1 GQGAKRAAGSH
12 AGTPGHHRRRDLPP
26 AQPLPGAGDS
36 KSSGTGGHLS
46 PARSANRPLHDESN
60 GELPQPR
67 RGARHS
73 GRDGHLRPS
82 AQHPARRLRAANHQR
97 PPRRELPV
105 RGRQDPQLHRRPGAR
120 HASAPFLLAEPQRLH
135 SNWRIPARYHQPHPG
150 RARHRIFERPA
161 LRDPPGRQDHRP
173 GCVASPRRRDLRSGS
188 GKHHA
193 RRRDSQ
199 DSRRA
204 AGALNMPEDSSKS
217 TKTIMS
223 GMRQLEIRTRR
234 MVNDSLAGEYHSVF
248 KGRGMDFD
256 EVREYTPGDEVRTID
271 WNVTA
276 RAGRPF
282 VKKFTEERELTILL
296 LVDISAS
303 GNFGSSRLSKRD
315 LAAELASVLAFSA
328 IRNSD
333 KVGLLMYTDRVERY
347 LPPKK
352 GRRHV
357 LRVVRDILYHT
368 PEGRGTDSVKAL
380 DVVNHV
386 LHRRAIV
393 FLISDFQAPGD
404 PVRARLELRRA
415 MRQTNRRHDLI
426 AVQIEDPRE
435 RELPNVGVLALE
447 DAETGEIVEL
457 DTASAAVRKRFNE
470 LSVARARR
478 LVNDFRAEGVDTL
491 ELKTDAPYMAPLQ
504 RFFKTRERRRV

>member
-1 GQGAKRAAGSH
+1 
-12 AGTPGHHRRRDLPP
+12 
-26 AQPLPGAGDS
+26 
-36 KSSGTGGHLS
+36 
-46 PARSANRPLHDESN
+46 
-60 GELPQPR
+60 
-67 RGARHS
+67 
-73 GRDGHLRPS
+73 
-82 AQHPARRLRAANHQR
+82 
-97 PPRRELPV
+97 
-105 RGRQDPQLHRRPGAR
+105 
-120 HASAPFLLAEPQRLH
+120 
-135 SNWRIPARYHQPHPG
+135 
-150 RARHRIFERPA
+150 
-161 LRDPPGRQDHRP
+161 
-173 GCVASPRRRDLRSGS
+173 
-188 GKHHA
+188 
-193 RRRDSQ
+193 
-199 DSRRA
+199 
-204 AGALNMPEDSSKS
+204 MPEDSSKS

>member
-1 GQGAKRAAGSH
+1 
-12 AGTPGHHRRRDLPP
+12 
-26 AQPLPGAGDS
+26 
-36 KSSGTGGHLS
+36 
-46 PARSANRPLHDESN
+46 
-60 GELPQPR
+60 
-67 RGARHS
+67 
-73 GRDGHLRPS
+73 
-82 AQHPARRLRAANHQR
+82 
-97 PPRRELPV
+97 
-105 RGRQDPQLHRRPGAR
+105 
-120 HASAPFLLAEPQRLH
+120 
-135 SNWRIPARYHQPHPG
+135 
-150 RARHRIFERPA
+150 
-161 LRDPPGRQDHRP
+161 
-173 GCVASPRRRDLRSGS
+173 
-188 GKHHA
+188 
-193 RRRDSQ
+193 
-199 DSRRA
+199 
-204 AGALNMPEDSSKS
+204 
-217 TKTIMS
+217 
-223 GMRQLEIRTRR
+223 
-234 MVNDSLAGEYHSVF
+234 
-248 KGRGMDFD
+248 
-256 EVREYTPGDEVRTID
+256 VRTID

-303 GNFGSSRLSKRD
+303 GNFGSARLSKRD

-333 KVGLLMYTDRVERY
+333 KVGLLLYTDRVERY

-404 PVRARLELRRA
+404 PVRTRLDLRRA

-457 DTASAAVRKRFNE
+457 DTANAAVRKRFNE
-470 LSVARARR
+470 LSVARAKR